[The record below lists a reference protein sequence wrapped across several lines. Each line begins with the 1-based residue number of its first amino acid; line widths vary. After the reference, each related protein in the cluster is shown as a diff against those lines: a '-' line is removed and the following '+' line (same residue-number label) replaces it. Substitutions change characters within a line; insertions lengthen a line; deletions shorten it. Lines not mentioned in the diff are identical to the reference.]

1 MLDSL
6 LEIGLTD
13 IVDVAVVGL
22 LLWALIAWM
31 RRVRANLALLGLAFL
46 GLFYLVALQFEL
58 QMTAWIFQGFFAALV
73 ILLVVVFQDDLRRLF
88 EQIAV
93 LGLGRRPPRPDAGG
107 VSSIFRALQQLARS
121 RTGALLIIP
130 GREPLER
137 HLQGGVELDAAI
149 SEELLLSIFDHHSP
163 GHDGAV
169 LVRGNRLAH
178 FALHLPLSEDSAQL
192 GPGGTRHAAALGLAE
207 HSDALCVV
215 VSEERGT
222 ISLAARGKLTAVA
235 DQDQLIEALQSQF
248 DYQGIGK
255 TQKELRWRRVRRRA
269 LEGGGAFALALASW
283 LAFVPGSAVD
293 QTVIEVPV
301 TVKNMPK
308 GFALES
314 VEPPGVQL
322 TITGPRRQLLLS
334 QTDDFQVVVDALLV
348 KLGRRTFAIPAEAI
362 RHPAD
367 LKIISIDPEKIRL
380 SVRKTKMTPR

>member
-1 MLDSL
+1 
-6 LEIGLTD
+6 
-13 IVDVAVVGL
+13 
-22 LLWALIAWM
+22 
-31 RRVRANLALLGLAFL
+31 
-46 GLFYLVALQFEL
+46 
-58 QMTAWIFQGFFAALV
+58 
-73 ILLVVVFQDDLRRLF
+73 
-88 EQIAV
+88 V
-93 LGLGRRPPRPDAGG
+93 LGLGRRPPRPDAGA

-137 HLQGGVELDAAI
+137 HLQGGVELDAVI

-178 FALHLPLSEDSAQL
+178 FALHLPLSEDSVQL

-222 ISLAARGKLTAVA
+222 ISLAARGKLTTVT
-235 DQDQLIEALQSQF
+235 DPDQLLEALQSQF

-255 TQKELRWRRVRRRA
+255 AQKEMRWKGVRRRI
-269 LEGGGAFALALASW
+269 LEGVGAFALALTSW

-293 QTVIEVPV
+293 QTTIEVPV
-301 TVKNMPK
+301 TVENMPE
-308 GFALES
+308 GFALEG

-322 TITGPRRQLLLS
+322 TVTGPRRQLLLS
-334 QTDDFQVVVDALLV
+334 QTDDFQIVVDALLV
-348 KLGRRTFAIPAEAI
+348 KLGRRTFTISPEAVH
-362 RHPAD
+362 HPAD
-367 LKIISIDPEKIRL
+367 LKIISIDPEKIRI